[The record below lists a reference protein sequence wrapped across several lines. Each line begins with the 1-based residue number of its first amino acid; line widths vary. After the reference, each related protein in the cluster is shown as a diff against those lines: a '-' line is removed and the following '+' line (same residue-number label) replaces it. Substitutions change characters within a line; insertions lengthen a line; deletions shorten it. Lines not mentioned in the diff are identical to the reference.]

1 MDNTGIHDIFVIGN
15 RIDGYGMARDA
26 AIRGRVVLAQRRDLD
41 VPAAGAPQARAA
53 LNQVYPQTSMEQKN
67 A

>member
-15 RIDGYGMARDA
+15 RIDGGGIARDA
-26 AIRGRVVLAQRRDLD
+26 VGRGCRVVLAQPHDLD
-41 VPAAGAPQARAA
+41 GPATGAPQ
-53 LNQVYPQTSMEQKN
+53 LSMEQKN